1 MQIDIDGYLVLKVL
15 KENRYGAVILAEHR
29 DLKARRIIKCLSEH
43 HPDHDLL
50 LKEAIILQKFKS
62 PQIPIVYDI
71 WKKDGFTF
79 LSEEFIEGE
88 SLKNYLNRKN
98 SLTDSELLDLSIQL
112 SEILIYIHN
121 PAHRILHLDLKPENI
136 IISDKKVML
145 IDFGSAVCCK
155 KKTSETLIYG
165 TRGYSAPEQNEGM
178 NVTFL
183 TDIYALGKI
192 FEYMLMFTPVAPA
205 GFKKIVNKALRK
217 RKSVYLSTAELKEDL
232 TKLKKSGKVKKNEEG
247 VWIAVT
253 GVPTAYH
260 GTWFSLMLAEL
271 LQKKKKGRVLL
282 LDCNEKGNLEYV
294 EDRRASAGSQSYSFD
309 FDKIT
314 VGKRV
319 LSEDVKRWR
328 GRDYQYVIC
337 DFGSELSDAAE
348 IRFSKKYLVG
358 SLLPW
363 TVTEWDTALSC
374 SGYGKKTGVII
385 TEGDG
390 MFGPKNMAKCDVIK
404 LNSFRISRKVT
415 GCILRGLK

>member
-1 MQIDIDGYLVLKVL
+1 
-15 KENRYGAVILAEHR
+15 
-29 DLKARRIIKCLSEH
+29 
-43 HPDHDLL
+43 
-50 LKEAIILQKFKS
+50 
-62 PQIPIVYDI
+62 
-71 WKKDGFTF
+71 
-79 LSEEFIEGE
+79 
-88 SLKNYLNRKN
+88 
-98 SLTDSELLDLSIQL
+98 
-112 SEILIYIHN
+112 
-121 PAHRILHLDLKPENI
+121 
-136 IISDKKVML
+136 ML
-145 IDFGSAVCCK
+145 IDFGSAVCCT
-155 KKTSETLIYG
+155 KKTSDTLIYG
-165 TRGYSAPEQNEGM
+165 TRGYSAPEQNEGT

-217 RKSVYLSTAELKEDL
+217 RKNVYLSTAELKEDL
-232 TKLKKSGKVKKNEEG
+232 NGLKKSGKVKKNEEG

-282 LDCNEKGNLEYV
+282 LDCNEKGNLEYI
-294 EDRRASAGSQSYSFD
+294 EDRHAFTGSQSYSFD

-319 LSEDVKRWR
+319 LTEDVKRWR

>member
-1 MQIDIDGYLVLKVL
+1 MQIDIDGHLVLKVL
-15 KENRYGAVILAEHR
+15 KENRYGAVVLAEHTE
-29 DLKARRIIKCLSEH
+29 LKARRIIKCITKD
-43 HPDHDLL
+43 HPDRDLL
-50 LKEAIILQKFKS
+50 FKEAIILQKFKN

-98 SLTDSELLDLSIQL
+98 SITDSELLDLSIQL

-121 PAHRILHLDLKPENI
+121 PAHPVLHLDLKPENI
-136 IISDKKVML
+136 IISERKAML

-155 KKTSETLIYG
+155 KNMSDTFIYG
-165 TRGYSAPEQNEGM
+165 TKGYSAPEQTEGKRLS
-178 NVTFL
+178 FA

-192 FEYMLMFTPVAPA
+192 FEYLLMFTPIAPA

-217 RKSVYLSTAELKEDL
+217 RKTLYLKAGEVRDDL
-232 TKLKKSGKVKKNEEG
+232 VKLKKSRRLKKNAEG
-247 VWIAVT
+247 IWIAVT
-253 GVPTAYH
+253 GVPTSYH
-260 GTWFSLMLAEL
+260 GTWFALMLAEL
-271 LQKKKKGRVLL
+271 LQKKGRVLL
-282 LDCNEKGNLEYV
+282 LDCNENGNLEFV
-294 EDRRASAGSQSYSFD
+294 EERNALTESQNYSFNLD
-309 FDKIT
+309 RIT

-319 LSEDVKRWR
+319 LAEDVKRWR

-337 DFGSELSDAAE
+337 DFGSELSDTAE

-358 SLLPW
+358 SLQPW
-363 TVTEWDTALSC
+363 TVSEWDTALSS

-385 TEGDG
+385 TEGEKR
-390 MFGPKNMAKCDVIK
+390 FGPHAMAKCDVIRINALK
-404 LNSFRISRKVT
+404 ISRKVT